1 MLGQVFGSDRGQAI
15 ALSFCHSQNRLG
27 PGLKIRNLNRGDQ
40 PGTKAGEQ
48 PAGQSGHLR
57 RVDGARENHLVV
69 FVKMAFKDGKKL
81 IKSSFLPRQKVNVI
95 EDKDLAF
102 AIPGVEGS
110 QVPLAGRLDVLVGKG
125 FG

>member
-1 MLGQVFGSDRGQAI
+1 MPKMDAS
-15 ALSFCHSQNRLG
+15 
-27 PGLKIRNLNRGDQ
+27 
-40 PGTKAGEQ
+40 KA
-48 PAGQSGHLR
+48 S
-57 RVDGARENHLVV
+57 RE
-69 FVKMAFKDGKKL
+69 L

-95 EDKDLAF
+95 EDEDLAF